1 MTEIVDHGVTG
12 KIIREI
18 SEPVG
23 LVMINCTFI
32 EQSLSAIFEIT
43 ADEVY
48 AAGRKVKRPF
58 GLDDRIKV
66 CGKIFR
72 NVDTLARYKE
82 AVQSNLQQ
90 LKKIKVIRD
99 TFAHGTVSKFEAAST
114 VFTFSVVNPE
124 DDHHTL
130 HEVRISA
137 ENIRI
142 AAEMSYSLATFF
154 QKLATDLMERGTGP
168 GDRHG

>member
-48 AAGRKVKRPF
+48 AAGRKVKRP
-58 GLDDRIKV
+58 
-66 CGKIFR
+66 
-72 NVDTLARYKE
+72 LA
-82 AVQSNLQQ
+82 SM
-90 LKKIKVIRD
+90 IR
-99 TFAHGTVSKFEAAST
+99 SRCAARFSATST
-114 VFTFSVVNPE
+114 RWPT
-124 DDHHTL
+124 T
-130 HEVRISA
+130 R
-137 ENIRI
+137 
-142 AAEMSYSLATFF
+142 
-154 QKLATDLMERGTGP
+154 KLCNQTCSSSRK
-168 GDRHG
+168 

>member
-12 KIIREI
+12 EIIKEI

-32 EQSLSAIFEIT
+32 EQSLSALFEIT

-58 GLDDRIKV
+58 GLDDKIKV

-72 NVDTLARYKE
+72 NVEHADPLQGRGSIEPT
-82 AVQSNLQQ
+82 AVEENKSCPGHLCPRNGQQ
-90 LKKIKVIRD
+90 I
-99 TFAHGTVSKFEAAST
+99 
-114 VFTFSVVNPE
+114 
-124 DDHHTL
+124 
-130 HEVRISA
+130 
-137 ENIRI
+137 
-142 AAEMSYSLATFF
+142 
-154 QKLATDLMERGTGP
+154 
-168 GDRHG
+168 